1 MILNIAINIR
11 IDKKV
16 YYEAGHIP
24 TKVEKKKKKCVCP
37 VWFLWKSQEGLWP
50 EGPSMGQLPHHY
62 FTRMQALWDQDFVC
76 LLHSLLQ
83 PVCLE
88 QYLMFIKRSRNY

>member
-24 TKVEKKKKKCVCP
+24 TKVEKKKKSVS
-37 VWFLWKSQEGLWP
+37 VLSDFSGNRRRVY
-50 EGPSMGQLPHHY
+50 GQRVHPWVNCLIIILLECKLY
-62 FTRMQALWDQDFVC
+62 GIRTLSACFTHCYSPCA
-76 LLHSLLQ
+76 
-83 PVCLE
+83 
-88 QYLMFIKRSRNY
+88 